1 MDKEESNQKD
11 SEVNCQYFMSP
22 IVALLSFVKNIMN
35 LYIRSAMASTKKET
49 WDEEPRVTETSS
61 DLFKIFPIAAKY
73 PS

>member
-1 MDKEESNQKD
+1 
-11 SEVNCQYFMSP
+11 
-22 IVALLSFVKNIMN
+22 
-35 LYIRSAMASTKKET
+35 MASTKKET